1 MHQNIYL
8 IKDLENLTGIK
19 AHTIRIWELRHKLL
33 KPLRTNTN
41 IRQYSESD
49 LKKIL
54 NINLLYNDGIKI
66 SKIARLSDADIIDK
80 ATELIE
86 SKSGDTPV
94 DVKIL
99 TDAILEMNSDKMRKI
114 LDDVYKEKGIV
125 QLYQEVVVPVLVKI
139 GELWQLNTLNIAH
152 EHIFSNVLREFII
165 TLSNGV
171 STSRIGKK
179 VILFLPADEQHE
191 LPLLL
196 YQYLLREKGWEC
208 IYLGQKVPF
217 VDFEK
222 AYYKFNPDMV
232 ITSMIKS
239 TSEKQFTSTLE
250 KFLSAVPH
258 DKLCLSGSNTVT
270 YFDQIPKTVSTIH
283 SMNDFEQI
291 FSK

>member
-1 MHQNIYL
+1 MYQNIYL

-33 KPLRTNTN
+33 QPIRTATN
-41 IRQYSESD
+41 IRQYSEND

-54 NINLLYNDGIKI
+54 NINLLYSDGIKI
-66 SKIARLSDADIIDK
+66 SKIAKLSETDIINK
-80 ATELIE
+80 ATELVE
-86 SKSGDTPV
+86 SRSADSPI
-94 DVKIL
+94 DVKNLI
-99 TDAILEMNSDKMRKI
+99 DAILEMNSDKMHNI
-114 LDDVYKEKGIV
+114 LEDVFKEKGIV

-165 TLSNGV
+165 ALSNGV
-171 STSRIGKK
+171 TKPRIGKK

-196 YQYLLREKGWEC
+196 YQYLLRDKGWEC

-222 AYYKFNPDMV
+222 SYYKFNPDMV

-239 TSEKQFTSTLE
+239 TSEKQFTDTLE

-258 DKLCLSGSNTVT
+258 DRLCLSGSNTVT
-270 YFDQIPKTVSTIH
+270 YFNKIPKTVSTIH
-283 SMNDFEQI
+283 CLDDFVQI

>member
-54 NINLLYNDGIKI
+54 NINLLYSDGIKI
-66 SKIARLSDADIIDK
+66 SNIAKLSDTDIIDK

-86 SKSGDTPV
+86 SKSADSPI
-94 DVKIL
+94 DVKNL
-99 TDAILEMNSDKMRKI
+99 TDAILEMNSDKMHKI
-114 LDDVYKEKGIV
+114 LNDVFKEKGIV

-165 TLSNGV
+165 SLSNGV
-171 STSRIGKK
+171 SKPRIGKK

-196 YQYLLREKGWEC
+196 YQYLLRDKGWEC

-222 AYYKFNPDMV
+222 SYYKFNPDMV

-250 KFLSAVPH
+250 NFLSAVPH
-258 DKLCLSGSNTVT
+258 EKLCLSGSNTLT
-270 YFDQIPKTVSTIH
+270 YFDKIPKTVSTIH
-283 SMNDFEQI
+283 CMDDFEEI

>member
-1 MHQNIYL
+1 VHQNIYL

-54 NINLLYNDGIKI
+54 NINLLYSDGIKI
-66 SKIARLSDADIIDK
+66 SKIARLSDTDIIDK

-179 VILFLPADEQHE
+179 IILFLPADEQHE

-196 YQYLLREKGWEC
+196 YQFLLREKGWEC

-222 AYYKFNPDMV
+222 SYHKFNPDMV

-239 TSEKQFTSTLE
+239 ISEKQFVTTLE
-250 KFLSAVPH
+250 RFLSAVPH
-258 DKLCLSGSNTVT
+258 EKLCLSGSNTVT
-270 YFDQIPKTVSTIH
+270 YFDKIPKTVSTIH
-283 SMNDFEQI
+283 SMNDFEEI

>member
-41 IRQYSESD
+41 IRQYTESD

-54 NINLLYNDGIKI
+54 NINLLYSDGIKI
-66 SKIARLSDADIIDK
+66 SKIAKLSDTDIIDK

-94 DVKIL
+94 DVKTL

-171 STSRIGKK
+171 STPRIGKK

-191 LPLLL
+191 IPLLL

-222 AYYKFNPDMV
+222 SYHKFKPDMV

-239 TSEKQFTSTLE
+239 ISEKQFTSTLE

-270 YFDQIPKTVSTIH
+270 YFDKIPKTVSTIH
-283 SMNDFEQI
+283 SMNDFEEI